1 MKEMRGARDRST
13 NVESRDDRRRFMKMQ
28 LKPLKDQVIVI
39 TGARPEW
46 RIAAMSGQSSAYV

>member
-1 MKEMRGARDRST
+1 
-13 NVESRDDRRRFMKMQ
+13 MKMQ